1 VYYRRGERFTDQC
14 VYVMPAKEE
23 AGCDSGSE
31 NLSKYESRDILHSC
45 VERRDQIFAVAEW
58 AER

>member
-1 VYYRRGERFTDQC
+1 
-14 VYVMPAKEE
+14 MPAKEE

-31 NLSKYESRDILHSC
+31 NLNKYESRDILHSC
-45 VERRDQIFAVAEW
+45 VERRDEIFAVAER